1 LTAGGKFGRIYVR
14 LALFVVVAITTMTI
28 PACTRTAI
36 NTFMYSNLWDVMRI
50 DGVTELPGILSK
62 TTTGVGWGL
71 GIVGGLIF
79 WD

>member
-1 LTAGGKFGRIYVR
+1 
-14 LALFVVVAITTMTI
+14 
-28 PACTRTAI
+28 
-36 NTFMYSNLWDVMRI
+36 MYSNLWDVMRI